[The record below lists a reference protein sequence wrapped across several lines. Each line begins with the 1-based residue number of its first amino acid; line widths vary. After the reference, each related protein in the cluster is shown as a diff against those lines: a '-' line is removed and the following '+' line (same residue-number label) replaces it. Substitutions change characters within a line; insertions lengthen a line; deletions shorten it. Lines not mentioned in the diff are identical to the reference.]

1 MEDIRAAYRNL
12 RKAHPD
18 SKFEGWFSR
27 RVTVTRETEFVRD
40 DVFVYHP
47 YDLRG
52 APRRCQQTKP
62 PPHASLH
69 VFITLYGISH
79 ISDGCPLWRLEY
91 APQVP
96 SAPSNLVPSIRWSPI
111 ISLKN
116 ATLAH
121 RVHRS
126 AIDRFGIVP
135 VVDQRKRKLT
145 VCCWLSRRLLP
156 RAL

>member
-12 RKAHPD
+12 RKGHPD

-27 RVTVTRETEFVRD
+27 RVTVTRETESVRD
-40 DVFVYHP
+40 DVLFIIFTSYV
-47 YDLRG
+47 
-52 APRRCQQTKP
+52 APRGDASTKP

-79 ISDGCPLWRLEY
+79 ISDALSTLETRVRTSSPLSPEQL
-91 APQVP
+91 
-96 SAPSNLVPSIRWSPI
+96 SNLPSIRWSSI

-126 AIDRFGIVP
+126 P
-135 VVDQRKRKLT
+135 
-145 VCCWLSRRLLP
+145 
-156 RAL
+156 